1 MNSASFILIS
11 FVFLQYGINKL
22 PDIILNHMVKKMN
35 CKKIISVCLTISLL
49 TGCSGKKSNPA
60 NVEAAI
66 PVLTT
71 KPSKIKSEKEIS
83 LSGNIEG
90 NKTVRLGFLVAG
102 KIDFIAANE
111 GQLVSKGELLSSLDP
126 TNYGIA
132 KELADIQVSQV
143 QDEYDRLKLMHDNNS
158 LSESDFAKI
167 TYGLQQ
173 AKAQQKL
180 HTKNQADTKL
190 YSPITGVLLKKLCE
204 VGEITGVGIPLFV
217 VSDIR
222 KIKVSAFIPENELHN
237 IKLGQEGKVLV
248 SSLSE
253 TFIGRIIEVG
263 SAADPASRS
272 FSVKIEVDNP
282 KMLIRP
288 GMIAE
293 VKIITGEDKELMVIP
308 VEAVLHDFNNQSFV
322 YVVDES
328 TNKGFKR
335 TVSLGE
341 AIDDKIEVISG
352 LKETET
358 IVSGG
363 QQKLVDGSPVVITK

>member
-1 MNSASFILIS
+1 MN
-11 FVFLQYGINKL
+11 NKR
-22 PDIILNHMVKKMN
+22 
-35 CKKIISVCLTISLL
+35 IISVFLTILL
-49 TGCSGKKSNPA
+49 LSGCTGKKSTPEN
-60 NVEAAI
+60 NETAI

-71 KPSKIKSEKEIS
+71 KPSKIKSGKEIS

-111 GQLVSKGELLSSLDP
+111 GQLISKGQLLSSLDHVS
-126 TNYGIA
+126 YGIA
-132 KELADIQVSQV
+132 KELADIQVNQV

-167 TYGLQQ
+167 SYGLQQ

-180 HTKNQADTKL
+180 HTKNLADTKL
-190 YSPITGVLLKKLCE
+190 YSPISGVLLKKLCE

-222 KIKVSAFIPENELHN
+222 KVKVSAFIPENELHN
-237 IKLGQEGKVLV
+237 IKLGQDAIVLV
-248 SSLSE
+248 SSLND
-253 TFIGRIIEVG
+253 TFNGRIIEVG
-263 SAADPASRS
+263 SAADAASRA
-272 FSVKIEVDNP
+272 FSVKIEVENP

-293 VKIITGEDKELMVIP
+293 VTIVTGQDNELMVIP

-328 TNKGFKR
+328 TSKAFKR
-335 TVSLGE
+335 NVSLGQ
-341 AIDDKIEVISG
+341 AMDDKIEVTSG
-352 LKETET
+352 LKDNESV
-358 IVSGG
+358 VSGG
-363 QQKLVDGSPVVITK
+363 QQKLVDGSPVIITK